1 MKKVIILFIAVS
13 SFVYGQKEKKLDSLF
28 TSLYAAKEFNG
39 NVLVAEK
46 GKVIYEK
53 SFGLANEKT
62 KQKLDKNTV
71 YELASVSKQFTAMGI
86 VQLEKEGK
94 LSYNDPLTKYFP
106 ELSFYKPITIDNLLH
121 HTSGLPD
128 YMSLFDK
135 NWDKKKFATNKDIV
149 EMLAKYKPE
158 LLFVPGDKYE
168 YSNTG
173 YALLGLIIEKVSKQS
188 YGDYLNKKIFKPLGM
203 ANTRVYRSR
212 YKPEKISNYALGY
225 VVDSLGNKKLL
236 DDLGKEY
243 YTYYMDG
250 IVGDGMVNST
260 TGDLLKWDRALYG
273 DKLVN
278 QKDKDLIF
286 SSIVTK
292 DNKDTRYG
300 YGWAIDTKYPFGKIA
315 NHSGG
320 WAGYIT
326 FIERDLDY
334 DKTIIILQ
342 NNDSEAASSP
352 VKQLRN
358 ILYDIKPIKVD
369 LATLQKYA
377 GKYTKK
383 NSKTFEVFF
392 ENNKL
397 YVPLNPQ
404 VKLELEAIST
414 NKFKVRDF
422 SPDVFYEFKI
432 LDDGSIKC
440 NMSQPA
446 HNMNEEGIKKNII
459 K

>member
-71 YELASVSKQFTAMGI
+71 FELASVSKQFTAMGI

-243 YTYYMDG
+243 YTYYLDG

-392 ENNKL
+392 ENNKF

-446 HNMNEEGIKKNII
+446 HNMNEEGIKKI
-459 K
+459 

>member
-62 KQKLDKNTV
+62 QQKLDKNTV
-71 YELASVSKQFTAMGI
+71 FELASVSKQFTAMGI

-243 YTYYMDG
+243 YTYYLDG

-300 YGWAIDTKYPFGKIA
+300 YGWAIDTKYTFGKIA

-446 HNMNEEGIKKNII
+446 HNMNEEGIKKI
-459 K
+459 

>member
-71 YELASVSKQFTAMGI
+71 FELASVSKQFTAMGI

-149 EMLAKYKPE
+149 DMLAKYKPE

-243 YTYYMDG
+243 YTYYLDG

-446 HNMNEEGIKKNII
+446 HNMNEEGIKKI
-459 K
+459 

>member
-1 MKKVIILFIAVS
+1 MKKFFILLLAVS
-13 SFVYGQKEKKLDSLF
+13 GYVYGQKEKKLDSLF
-28 TSLYAAKEFNG
+28 TSLYASQKFHG
-39 NVLVAEK
+39 NVLIAEK

-62 KQKLDKNTV
+62 QQKLDKNTV
-71 YELASVSKQFTAMGI
+71 FELASVSKQFTAMGI

-106 ELSFYKPITIDNLLH
+106 ELGFYKPITIDNLLH

-128 YMSLFDK
+128 YMGLFNK
-135 NWDKKKFATNKDIV
+135 KWDKTKFATNQDIV
-149 EMLAKYKPE
+149 NMLSKYKPE
-158 LLFVPGDKYE
+158 LSFDPGDKFE

-188 YGDYLNKKIFKPLGM
+188 YGDYLSKKIFKPLGM
-203 ANTRVYRSR
+203 TSTRVYRSR

-243 YTYYMDG
+243 YTYYLDG

-273 DKLVN
+273 DKLIS

-286 SSIVTK
+286 SSVVTK

-300 YGWAIDTKYPFGKIA
+300 YGWGIDTKDPFGKIA
-315 NHSGG
+315 NHAGG

-326 FIERDLDY
+326 YIERDLDH
-334 DKTIIILQ
+334 DKTIIMLQ
-342 NNDSEAASSP
+342 NNNSEVTSSP

-358 ILYDIKPIKVD
+358 ILYDIKAVKTDIS
-369 LATLQKYA
+369 LLQKYA
-377 GKYTKK
+377 GKYIKK

-397 YVPLNPQ
+397 FVPLNPQ
-404 VKLELEAIST
+404 VKLELEAISA

-422 SPDVFYEFKI
+422 TPDVFYEFKI
-432 LDDGSIKC
+432 LDDGSVKC

-446 HNMNEEGIKKNII
+446 HNMNEEGIKKI
-459 K
+459 

>member
-62 KQKLDKNTV
+62 QQKLDKNTV
-71 YELASVSKQFTAMGI
+71 FELASVSKQFTAMGI

-243 YTYYMDG
+243 YTYYLDG

-369 LATLQKYA
+369 LTTLQKYA

-446 HNMNEEGIKKNII
+446 HNMNEEGIKKI
-459 K
+459 

>member
-71 YELASVSKQFTAMGI
+71 FELASVSKQFTAMGI

-243 YTYYMDG
+243 YTYYLDG

-369 LATLQKYA
+369 LATLQKYT

-422 SPDVFYEFKI
+422 SPDVFYEFII

-446 HNMNEEGIKKNII
+446 HNMNEEGIKKI
-459 K
+459 

>member
-71 YELASVSKQFTAMGI
+71 FELASVSKQFTAMGI

-225 VVDSLGNKKLL
+225 IVDSLGNKKLL

-243 YTYYMDG
+243 YTYYLDG

-446 HNMNEEGIKKNII
+446 HNMNEEGIKKI
-459 K
+459 

>member
-28 TSLYAAKEFNG
+28 TALYAAKEFNG

-62 KQKLDKNTV
+62 QQKLDKNTV
-71 YELASVSKQFTAMGI
+71 FELASVSKQFTAMGI

-135 NWDKKKFATNKDIV
+135 NWDKKKFATNKDVV

-243 YTYYMDG
+243 YTYYLDG

-369 LATLQKYA
+369 LATLQKYS

-446 HNMNEEGIKKNII
+446 HNMNEEGIKKI
-459 K
+459 

>member
-28 TSLYAAKEFNG
+28 TSLYEAKEFNG

-62 KQKLDKNTV
+62 QQKLDKNTV
-71 YELASVSKQFTAMGI
+71 FELASVSKQFTAMGI

-135 NWDKKKFATNKDIV
+135 NWDKKKFATNKDVV

-243 YTYYMDG
+243 YTYYLDG

-369 LATLQKYA
+369 LATLQKYS

-446 HNMNEEGIKKNII
+446 HNMNEEGIKKI
-459 K
+459 

>member
-71 YELASVSKQFTAMGI
+71 FELASVSKQFTAMGI

-106 ELSFYKPITIDNLLH
+106 ELSFYKPITIDNLLY

-149 EMLAKYKPE
+149 DMLAKYKPE

-243 YTYYMDG
+243 YTYYLDG

-300 YGWAIDTKYPFGKIA
+300 YGWSIDTKYPFGKIA

-383 NSKTFEVFF
+383 NNKTFEVFF

>member
-62 KQKLDKNTV
+62 QQKLDKNTV
-71 YELASVSKQFTAMGI
+71 FELASVSKQFTAMGI

-135 NWDKKKFATNKDIV
+135 NWDKKKFATNKDVV

-158 LLFVPGDKYE
+158 LLFVPADKYE

-243 YTYYMDG
+243 YTYYLDG

-446 HNMNEEGIKKNII
+446 HNMNEEGIKKI
-459 K
+459 

>member
-1 MKKVIILFIAVS
+1 MKKIIILFIAVS

-71 YELASVSKQFTAMGI
+71 FELASVSKQFTAMGI

-236 DDLGKEY
+236 DDFGKEY
-243 YTYYMDG
+243 YTYYLDG

-446 HNMNEEGIKKNII
+446 HNMNEEGIKKI
-459 K
+459 